1 MGQDLVDAPGTA
13 PPQLDRVVKV
23 CIRGC
28 PDSWTQFNLCN
39 SGECGENCSDKFQQF
54 LVGCER
60 PCDPAATVFL
70 VCGALFDS
78 GYIFCVSLGD
88 FWKNFWLFY
97 VNGYSRLL
105 RSILVLLFPLSEVAA
120 LVVDTGSGLFL
131 TGFAGEN
138 ATRAVFRTFA
148 FTQNGEVYTV
158 FASADYFSLEIWTLF
173 LRPPCIL
180 QYFQLCA
187 GSARWFFGA
196 LDDEEFFVVEGSTTK
211 NSSNPR

>member
-1 MGQDLVDAPGTA
+1 M
-13 PPQLDRVVKV
+13 
-23 CIRGC
+23 
-28 PDSWTQFNLCN
+28 
-39 SGECGENCSDKFQQF
+39 NCSDKFQQF

-60 PCDPAATVFL
+60 PCDPAAGRSWVR
-70 VCGALFDS
+70 GALFDS
-78 GYIFCVSLGD
+78 GYKFCVSLGD

-105 RSILVLLFPLSEVAA
+105 RSILVLLFPLGEVAA
-120 LVVDTGSGLFL
+120 LVVDTGSGLFF

-138 ATRAVFRTFA
+138 APRAVFPTFA

-173 LRPPCIL
+173 LRPPCLL

-187 GSARWFFGA
+187 VSASGFLGA
-196 LDDEEFFVVEGSTTK
+196 LDDEELFVVEGSGVAGSPGVFT
-211 NSSNPR
+211 PR